1 MADYLQFHFNLH
13 DPEASSK
20 TLIVNDS
27 ETEYIAHAFIKVPIY
42 SNSNNIKIGY
52 KVSDDYIQQL
62 GLNLYSVRIS
72 STYNFLDGSS
82 ISWQF
87 SFLNDKPNYYY
98 PLNVCNAS
106 NIVST
111 TGKYFG
117 KTGIVSLIARNDG
130 RRDVTIG
137 FNF

>member
-1 MADYLQFHFNLH
+1 MSEYLQFYFNLH
-13 DPEASSK
+13 DPEAFSK
-20 TLIVNDS
+20 TLVVNESD
-27 ETEYIAHAFIKVPIY
+27 TEYIAHAFIKVPIY
-42 SNSNNIKIGY
+42 DNFDIKIGY

-62 GLNLYSVRIS
+62 GPNVYSVRIN
-72 STYNFLDGSS
+72 STYHFLNGGS

-98 PLNVCNAS
+98 PLIVSNAS
-106 NIVST
+106 NIVSA

-117 KTGIVSLIARNDG
+117 KNGAVSLIALEDG

-137 FNF
+137 FNFN